1 MPRASIVFEAVRKA
15 RREPSFIIT
24 GVGAIVV
31 VVTSIVGS
39 GFNPLAIPFALWSL
53 LPYAVI
59 FLVGRWME
67 NPWPA
72 AGASLAALATELGV
86 RASVFV
92 WPRGSTAA
100 IILVF
105 SPVYILAIA
114 VPLGAA
120 LGWVAGKAWR
130 RHLAGRALVVLGA
143 PVAFSL
149 VVLAF
154 ARPELFPSTVMRRRA
169 LLERIGPPRVVVG
182 AGTFESTPVS
192 DSPKWSFAR
201 DLTGDARDELVLV
214 DHRGA
219 TLLDPQ
225 TLVTVGEIAFADQS
239 GRLWGSFATLV
250 RLPDG
255 RGAVA
260 QTGGGFSKTL
270 LQGLDGKVLW
280 EYRPDPD
287 SSPDSLDPADLDRD
301 GVVEFYAASLD
312 AIARLDPG
320 GGEVWK
326 RPTQL
331 ADLAAVL
338 PQDNGR
344 PAWVVGYEYG
354 RRSVVFTENG
364 QMLGERKV
372 DAGLTVTAA
381 DYAGRRSLILGDR
394 SVRGYGLDGS
404 LHFDVTL
411 GEFTAA
417 QVVGVRLRPGEVA
430 SLAIVGATDRDT
442 QRWRLLIMDPKT
454 QVIYDEMADVYP
466 RIFAAR
472 GLDADLLF
480 VVSGNR
486 LRRLSPVT
494 R

>member
-1 MPRASIVFEAVRKA
+1 MARPSIVFEAVRKA
-15 RREPSFIIT
+15 RREPSFYIT
-24 GVGAIVV
+24 GIGSIVV
-31 VVTSIVGS
+31 VVTSIVAS
-39 GFNPLAIPFALWSL
+39 AFNPLAIPFALWSL

-59 FLVGRWME
+59 FLAGRWMT

-100 IILVF
+100 IVLVF
-105 SPVYILAIA
+105 SPVYILALA
-114 VPLGAA
+114 APLGAA

-130 RHLAGRALVVLGA
+130 WHLAGRALVVLVA
-143 PVAFSL
+143 PVAL
-149 VVLAF
+149 GLTVLAF
-154 ARPELFPSTVMRRRA
+154 ARPELFPTTVARRRA

-182 AGTFESTPVS
+182 AGAFESTPVS
-192 DSPKWSFAR
+192 DAPKWSFAR

-225 TLVTVGEIAFADQS
+225 TLAPVTEIAFADQS
-239 GRLWGSFATLV
+239 GRLWGSFATLI
-250 RLPDG
+250 RLPDE
-255 RGAVA
+255 RLAVA
-260 QTGGGFSKTL
+260 QTGGGFSRTR
-270 LQGLDGKVLW
+270 LQGLDGRVLW
-280 EYRPDPD
+280 EYRPDSD

-320 GGEVWK
+320 GGAVWK
-326 RPTQL
+326 RPTKL

-338 PQDNGR
+338 PRDGEH

-354 RRSVVFTENG
+354 RRLIVFTENG
-364 QMLGERKV
+364 DMLGERKV
-372 DAGLTVTAA
+372 DAGLTVNAA
-381 DYAGRRSLILGDR
+381 DFAGRRSLILGDR
-394 SVRGYGLDGS
+394 SVRGYGIDGR

-411 GEFTAA
+411 GEFTAV
-417 QVVGVRLRPGEVA
+417 QEVGVRLRPNEPA
-430 SLAIVGATDRDT
+430 SLAIVGATDRDA
-442 QRWRLLIMDPKT
+442 QRWRLLIVDPNA
-454 QVIYDEMADVYP
+454 QVVYDEIADVYP
-466 RIFAAR
+466 RLFAAR
-472 GLDADLLF
+472 GLETDALF
-480 VVSGNR
+480 VVAGNR
-486 LRRLSPVT
+486 LRRLSPVG